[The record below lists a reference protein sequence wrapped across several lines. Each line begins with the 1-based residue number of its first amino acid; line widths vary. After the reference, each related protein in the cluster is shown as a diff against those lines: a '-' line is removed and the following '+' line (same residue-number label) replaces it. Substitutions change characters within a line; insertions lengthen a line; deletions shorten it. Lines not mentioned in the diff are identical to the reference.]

1 MRNALTIAARLVDA
15 TPLVRVVLAAELIAT
30 AGILAGGRAPAAL
43 LQALQ
48 LFLRF

>member
-1 MRNALTIAARLVDA
+1 MRNALTTAARLFD
-15 TPLVRVVLAAELIAT
+15 TSPLVRLALAAEFIAT
-30 AGILAGGRAPAAL
+30 AGLLASGRAPAAL